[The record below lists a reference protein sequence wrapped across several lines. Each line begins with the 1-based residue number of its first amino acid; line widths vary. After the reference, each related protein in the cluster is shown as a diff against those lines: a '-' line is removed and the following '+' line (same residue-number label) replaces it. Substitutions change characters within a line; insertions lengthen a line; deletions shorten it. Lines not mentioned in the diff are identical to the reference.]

1 MTIDEYERKI
11 ISELEE
17 MRCNYCREVEQL
29 EEIHSHLRER
39 CSKLLEI
46 NDNRHV
52 GVLLDLT
59 VDGIRNIEEALH
71 KLHEA
76 IEGVK
81 KLILLLQ
88 AYSEVKF

>member
-1 MTIDEYERKI
+1 MTIYEYERKI
-11 ISELEE
+11 ISKLEE

-29 EEIHSHLRER
+29 EEIHSSLRER
-39 CSKLLEI
+39 CSKLFEI

-71 KLHEA
+71 KLHKA

-81 KLILLLQ
+81 TITSILG
-88 AYSEVKF
+88 S